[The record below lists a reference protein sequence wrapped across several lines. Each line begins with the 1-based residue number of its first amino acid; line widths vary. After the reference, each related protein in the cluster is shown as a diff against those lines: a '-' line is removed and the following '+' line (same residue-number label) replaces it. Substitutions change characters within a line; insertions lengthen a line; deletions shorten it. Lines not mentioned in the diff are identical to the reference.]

1 MPDAWIPETPIIEGP
16 NRLVRAIGRWSL
28 AALMI
33 NIMIGSGI
41 FGLPSALA
49 GLLGRGSLLAL
60 LIGAIATGVIG
71 ACFSEV
77 ASYFTVAGGPYLYT
91 RVAYGRFVG
100 LQVGWMYWLVR
111 LTAPAASANLFVV
124 YLGEFWPWAN
134 DRMPR
139 ALILGVLIGGL
150 ALINCLGVKKAA
162 RISDVFTVA
171 KLLPLIVVAI
181 AGIAFLSVHPQ
192 VINTTMHA
200 PHLREWLKASLLI
213 VFAYGGFDAAITATS
228 EIKNPRRDAAAAL
241 LAALAA
247 CTLLYLA
254 VQWTA
259 LGTVPDLAHSSRPL
273 TDSARIVFGHA
284 GAVLIAVGTLIS
296 VFGNLSANT
305 LAVPRITFA
314 LAEQGDFPSF
324 FARVHPRFRTP
335 YVSIYVFA
343 FLVWAFALGGNF
355 TWNATLSAIARLFYY
370 AAVCAAVPVL
380 RRKMPGAAQFRLPG
394 APWVAALGV
403 VICAILFTQVDLGGS
418 LILLATFVVA
428 TLNWQVVREKQP
440 RPVTDL

>member
-1 MPDAWIPETPIIEGP
+1 MPEARIPETQIVEEP

-28 AALMI
+28 AALMV

-49 GLLGRGSLLAL
+49 GLLGRDSLLAL
-60 LIGAIATGVIG
+60 LLGSVAAGVIG

-134 DRMPR
+134 DRLPR

-150 ALINCLGVKKAA
+150 ALVNCLGVRRAA

-171 KLLPLIVVAI
+171 KMLPLVVVAMMGMI
-181 AGIAFLSVHPQ
+181 FLSTHSQ
-192 VINTTMHA
+192 ASNTPLHA
-200 PHLREWLKASLLI
+200 PHLREWLRASLLI
-213 VFAYGGFDAAITATS
+213 VFAYGGFDAAMTATS

-241 LAALAA
+241 FAALTT
-247 CTLLYLA
+247 CTLIYLA

-259 LGTVPDLAHSSRPL
+259 LGTVVDLAHSSRPL
-273 TDSARIVFGHA
+273 TDSARTVLGSA
-284 GAVLIAVGTLIS
+284 GAGLIAAGALIS

-335 YVSIYVFA
+335 YVSISVFA
-343 FLVWAFALGGNF
+343 LLVWAFALGGNF
-355 TWNATLSAIARLFYY
+355 AWNATLSAIARLFYY

-380 RRKMPGAAQFRLPG
+380 RRKLPGVAQFRLPAG
-394 APWVAALGV
+394 PWFAALGV
-403 VICAILFTQVDLGGS
+403 VICAILFSQVDLGGS
-418 LILLATFVVA
+418 LVLLATFVVA
-428 TLNWQVVREKQP
+428 TLNWQMVREK
-440 RPVTDL
+440 RPQAGTAL

>member
-1 MPDAWIPETPIIEGP
+1 MPEAWIPEPPVINQP

-28 AALMI
+28 AALMV

-49 GLLGRGSLLAL
+49 GLLGRASLLAL
-60 LIGAIATGVIG
+60 LIGAIAAGVIG

-77 ASYFTVAGGPYLYT
+77 ASYFTVAGGPYLYA
-91 RVAYGRFVG
+91 RVAYGRFIG

-124 YLGEFWPWAN
+124 YLGEFWPRAN
-134 DRMPR
+134 DRVPR

-150 ALINCLGVKKAA
+150 ALVNCLGVKKAA

-171 KLLPLIVVAI
+171 KLLPLVVVAI
-181 AGIAFLSVHPQ
+181 AGMAFLSTHPQ
-192 VINTTMHA
+192 VSNISTHT

-241 LAALAA
+241 LVALTA

-259 LGTVPDLAHSSRPL
+259 LATVPNLANSSGPL
-273 TDSARIVFGHA
+273 TDSAGITLGHA
-284 GAVLIAVGTLIS
+284 GAVLIAAGALIS

-314 LAEQGDFPSF
+314 LAEQGDFPAF
-324 FARVHPRFRTP
+324 FAWVHPRFRTP
-335 YVSIYVFA
+335 YVSICVFA
-343 FLVWAFALGGNF
+343 LLVWAFALGGNF
-355 TWNATLSAIARLFYY
+355 AWNATLSAIARLSYY
-370 AAVCAAVPVL
+370 AAVCVAVPVL
-380 RRKMPGAAQFRLPG
+380 RRKLPGAAQFRLVG
-394 APWVAALGV
+394 GTWFAVTGV
-403 VICAILFTQVDLGGS
+403 VICAILFSQVDLGGS
-418 LILLATFVVA
+418 LILLATIVVA
-428 TLNWQVVREKQP
+428 TLNWQVVRGKQP
-440 RPVTDL
+440 RAEIAL